1 MDIDNLFSSERI
13 NFNLISANKNEI
25 IEELIHMIYLD
36 GKITNEEEFK
46 KEVFKRE
53 QEFSTGI
60 GMGIAVP
67 HAKSKYVKGACIA
80 FGKSINGVEFGSID
94 NLPAHYIF
102 LIAVPIESSEIHLK
116 ALSQIT
122 RKLMHEEIRN
132 KLIKVNN
139 YDEFI
144 EVLK

>member
-1 MDIDNLFSSERI
+1 MTIDNLFSSERV
-13 NFNLISANKNEI
+13 NFNLISTNKNEI
-25 IEELIHMIYLD
+25 IEELTHMIFLD

-60 GMGIAVP
+60 GMSIAVP
-67 HAKSKYVKGACIA
+67 HAKSKYVKESCIA
-80 FGKSINGVEFGSID
+80 FGKSINGIEFDSID
-94 NLPAHYIF
+94 NLPVHYIF
-102 LIAVPIESSEIHLK
+102 LIAVPVESSEIHLK

-122 RKLMHEEIRN
+122 RKLMHEEIRDR
-132 KLIKVNN
+132 LIKVNN

>member
-13 NFNLISANKNEI
+13 NFNLISTNKNEI

-67 HAKSKYVKGACIA
+67 HAKSKYVKEACTA
-80 FGKSINGVEFGSID
+80 
-94 NLPAHYIF
+94 
-102 LIAVPIESSEIHLK
+102 
-116 ALSQIT
+116 
-122 RKLMHEEIRN
+122 
-132 KLIKVNN
+132 IKNM
-139 YDEFI
+139 
-144 EVLK
+144 